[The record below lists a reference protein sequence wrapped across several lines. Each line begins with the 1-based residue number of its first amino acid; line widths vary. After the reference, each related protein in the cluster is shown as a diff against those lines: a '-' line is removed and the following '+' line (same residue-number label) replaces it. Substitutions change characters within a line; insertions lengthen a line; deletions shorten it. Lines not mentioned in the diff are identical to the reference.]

1 MMTQKRPQ
9 SNDYAPHYGKYVM
22 LVPDGDFLEI
32 LETQL
37 RDMKILLEPLTD
49 QQADFR
55 YAPGKWSIKEC
66 LGHINDAERV
76 FAYRLL
82 RIARGDQTP
91 LPGFEQDDYVKVSNA
106 SSRKLSD
113 LLEEFTAIRRA
124 SIALIRSL
132 DDASWFRRGTASG
145 KEVSVLAMAFI
156 IAGHALHHRI
166 IFEEKYLPAL
176 PRAGTGAT
184 SA

>member
-9 SNDYAPHYGKYVM
+9 SSDYAPYYGKYVM

-37 RDMKILLEPLTD
+37 REMKLLLEPLSEA
-49 QQADFR
+49 QADFR
-55 YAPGKWSIKEC
+55 YAPGKWSIKET
-66 LGHINDAERV
+66 LGHVNDAERV
-76 FAYRLL
+76 FSTRIL

-91 LPGFEQDDYVKVSNA
+91 LPSFEQDDFVRVSNA
-106 SSRKLSD
+106 ASRKLSD

-132 DDASWFRRGTASG
+132 DDASWLRRGTASG
-145 KEVSVLAMAFI
+145 QGVSVLAIAFI
-156 IAGHALHHRI
+156 IAGHSLHHRN
-166 IFEEKYLPAL
+166 IFMEKYLPAL
-176 PRAGTGAT
+176 PRA
-184 SA
+184 

>member
-9 SNDYAPHYGKYVM
+9 SNDYAPHYGNYVM

-37 RDMKILLEPLTD
+37 REMKQLLEPLTD
-49 QQADFR
+49 RQADFR
-55 YAPGKWSIKEC
+55 YAPGKWSIKES
-66 LGHINDAERV
+66 LGHVNDAERV

-82 RIARGDQTP
+82 RIARGDETP
-91 LPGFEQDDYVKVSNA
+91 LPGFEQDDYVKVAN
-106 SSRKLSD
+106 SSARKLSD

-124 SIALIRSL
+124 SISLIRSL
-132 DDASWFRRGTASG
+132 DDASWLRRGTASG

-156 IAGHALHHRI
+156 IAGHALHHRTVI
-166 IFEEKYLPAL
+166 EKQYLPAL
-176 PRAGTGAT
+176 PRA
-184 SA
+184 